1 MKTMMLLP
9 LAGLAMLL
17 IAGCGSMN
25 FATIEQEEELSQS
38 MAAPNRY
45 SVNSRWETG
54 NWDYDYSSE

>member
-1 MKTMMLLP
+1 
-9 LAGLAMLL
+9 
-17 IAGCGSMN
+17 MN